1 MPDHEGQQLGNYRL
15 VRSLGQGGFAHVY
28 LGEHIHL
35 RTLAAVKVLDTRMSG
50 SDESLQF
57 RHEARVIADLHHP
70 NIVRVLDFSVI
81 DNTPFLVM
89 EYAPNGTLAKR
100 HPRGIPLPPVVVVSY
115 VKQVAAALQYAH
127 TQKRLIHLDVKPAN
141 MLIGSNDEILL
152 SDFGI
157 ALTAIS
163 SRSQAIENILGTLP
177 YMSPEHLNGKPSLA
191 SDQYSLGVVAYEWLC
206 GSPPFQGSHS
216 ALFAQHSF
224 APPPSLQSRMPGIP
238 SGVDQIVLRALAKQ
252 PQQRFPSVQDF
263 ADALEEAVLQALQAP
278 GTMGVG
284 HAGIT
289 RPSPSSTTQQVPP
302 RIGPSPFVVGSPAH
316 TGTPFGQTAS
326 I

>member
-1 MPDHEGQQLGNYRL
+1 MQDREGQQLGNYRL
-15 VRSLGQGGFAHVY
+15 VRLLGQGGFAHVY

-100 HPRGIPLPPVVVVSY
+100 HPRGIPLPPMVVVSY

-141 MLIGSNDEILL
+141 MLLGSNDEILL

-191 SDQYSLGVVAYEWLC
+191 SDRPDARIGPAGPEV
-206 GSPPFQGSHS
+206 
-216 ALFAQHSF
+216 
-224 APPPSLQSRMPGIP
+224 GIEP
-238 SGVDQIVLRALAKQ
+238 DHQIDLDRRPAEGLERLRAEQIVL
-252 PQQRFPSVQDF
+252 
-263 ADALEEAVLQALQAP
+263 DAEEEAIHRSARNFRAI
-278 GTMGVG
+278 G
-284 HAGIT
+284 
-289 RPSPSSTTQQVPP
+289 STT
-302 RIGPSPFVVGSPAH
+302 G
-316 TGTPFGQTAS
+316 
-326 I
+326 